1 MARQASGA
9 ITLVDVTDGTNPV
22 SAFLTNEN
30 HTFSASAGGN
40 VSNGERTGFFSDV
53 NIFLGSTQ
61 LTPVAN
67 NTTPTSGTF
76 RVIAVGTGA
85 NSSRV
90 TTGTTGWTFAVDTDA
105 TPSVRLSA
113 ISDTSSDTGGL
124 LVRIQYHDGND
135 ANNFLELTITVSKV
149 RQGAGGV
156 VVTLAPT
163 KQTFFSNNAGTLDTG
178 APNSTDVQINVN
190 TVGTTGTLTIQT
202 SQNGGAFT
210 NQSATSNA
218 AGGIAGFNLTQDSTQ
233 TTGSFPALIT
243 NGTDST
249 FALFIDANNLGNANN
264 TLAVRVTAGNGGG
277 DTVTIVKVREGAAGA
292 DAIIVVVESS
302 NDSVFRTGENNPT
315 KTLTCRVYDAATG
328 GELTDGN
335 IIYTWS
341 RSGSGLISSG
351 PVRIGSG
358 NRNVQDSGGRVA
370 NQNRTNGGATI
381 IVDDGDIVNR
391 EQFTCT
397 VSGVA

>member
-40 VSNGERTGFFSDV
+40 VATAERTGFTSDV
-53 NIFLGSTQ
+53 NVFLGSTQ
-61 LTPVAN
+61 LTPIAN
-67 NTTPTSGTF
+67 NTTPTTGRF
-76 RVIAVGTGA
+76 RVLAVGTNVNN
-85 NSSRV
+85 NSV
-90 TTGTTGWTFAVDTDA
+90 ATGTGWTFAVDTDA
-105 TPSVRLSA
+105 TPTIRLSA
-113 ISDTSSDTGGL
+113 ISDTSADTASL
-124 LVRIQYHDGND
+124 SVRVQYHDGND
-135 ANNFLELTITVSKV
+135 ANNFLNLTLTVSKV

-218 AGGIAGFNLTQDSTQ
+218 AGGIAGYNLDQSSTQ
-233 TTGSFPALIT
+233 LTGNFPGGIT
-243 NGTDST
+243 NGTDSS
-249 FALFIDANNLGNANN
+249 FSLFIDANNLGNANN

-302 NDSVFRTGENNPT
+302 NDTVFRTGESNPA
-315 KTLTCRVYDAATG
+315 KTLTCRVYDASTG

-341 RSGSGLISSG
+341 RSGSGSIAAG
-351 PVRIGSG
+351 AVRIGAG

-381 IVDDGDIVNR
+381 VVGDEDVANR
-391 EQFTCT
+391 EQFTC
-397 VSGVA
+397 VASGVA